1 MRLPIPRTSLA
12 RPSHQLALIPRN
24 PAASKGLDAG
34 QVVGENLGLAF
45 SGAPGFAALAGLST
59 GAFSAAVG
67 GTFGLNQQVLAAQVQ
82 FFINLYSSPGGSPFP
97 GNPNPTAA
105 QIQAAANGVV
115 FGLAVALNI
124 EGVSNPTSIATTT
137 QTQVKNALF
146 DIAQTSSSPPGQMYV
161 PGAALA
167 VQPVPT
173 PFQGGSTASTNVLL
187 TTGVDTPTQGFA
199 NSNGTPLSP
208 PGFTATQSNST
219 VNGSFGGAGAT
230 WTPGDMVIATA
241 GTTGQIFNI
250 TGLGPAGVIDPT
262 SVGPGNKV
270 SGFQTVNITAG
281 VAAGVTNQAVN
292 GDFTASGTEGAWAGM
307 TNLNI
312 VSAGNGANA
321 DTIKVDPTVALS
333 ITDTLTAAT
342 TTPLTVNGSLT
353 TTITEA
359 NGAFANGGI
368 TVNGGTGTTTVSVKQ
383 TETAAGLDGAV
394 KILDANGASTTAA
407 GTITKITLD
416 GLSHPVTFGAFPPG
430 TVGTPILNTITDN
443 ALTNLT
449 INNSDTAGAAVSII
463 DNLTTPTATTLT
475 LSLLG
480 DGVDATGFAPAA
492 GSALILVDAKNEY
505 STIHL
510 SLGAQNSFLH
520 LVDNGLT
527 TLDTPTTGTGAL
539 VGTAAGAPIDHLPIT
554 GVQRNLTSVISTGRT
569 TSTWTEFPARSLTS
583 TRWAISVP
591 MPSER
596 PRSAQPS
603 IW

>member
-1 MRLPIPRTSLA
+1 M
-12 RPSHQLALIPRN
+12 
-24 PAASKGLDAG
+24 
-34 QVVGENLGLAF
+34 
-45 SGAPGFAALAGLST
+45 
-59 GAFSAAVG
+59 
-67 GTFGLNQQVLAAQVQ
+67 
-82 FFINLYSSPGGSPFP
+82 
-97 GNPNPTAA
+97 
-105 QIQAAANGVV
+105 

-173 PFQGGSTASTNVLL
+173 PFQGGSTAPTNVFL

-199 NSNGTPLSP
+199 NSSGTPLSP

-219 VNGSFGGAGAT
+219 VNGSFGGAGET

-292 GDFTASGTEGAWAGM
+292 GDFTASGSEGAWAGM
-307 TNLNI
+307 TALNI
-312 VSAGNGANA
+312 ISSGNGINA
-321 DTIKVDPTVALS
+321 DKVKVDPTVALS
-333 ITDTLTAAT
+333 IQDTLSAAT
-342 TTPLTVNGSLT
+342 TAPLTVNGSKT
-353 TTITEA
+353 TTITEN

-368 TVNGGTGTTTVSVKQ
+368 TVNGGTGTTTVSITQ
-383 TETAAGLDGAV
+383 TEAVAGNDGIV
-394 KILDANGASTTAA
+394 TIMDANGSTTAA

-416 GLSHPVTFGAFPPG
+416 GLSHFTGFTTGPNM
-430 TVGTPILNTITDN
+430 IIDN

-449 INNSDTAGAAVSII
+449 VNHSDLLAGGVGLAII

-475 LSLLG
+475 LSLG
-480 DGVDATGFAPAA
+480 ADGVDAAGCSCEPA
-492 GSALILVDAKNEY
+492 SY
-505 STIHL
+505 S
-510 SLGAQNSFLH
+510 
-520 LVDNGLT
+520 
-527 TLDTPTTGTGAL
+527 
-539 VGTAAGAPIDHLPIT
+539 
-554 GVQRNLTSVISTGRT
+554 GR
-569 TSTWTEFPARSLTS
+569 
-583 TRWAISVP
+583 
-591 MPSER
+591 
-596 PRSAQPS
+596 QG
-603 IW
+603 